1 MAIDPFDEAIKE
13 AYASNEDNKIILS
26 TIEIYPTSLSP
37 PARLVLDYDDFVG
50 TLESDAPV
58 NPSTAVTFTKSQF
71 KFSLPESSDRL
82 PMMEISIDNVSQV
95 IGQYI
100 EAAIDD
106 MDSIPIIYREFIES
120 DTTPEPHY
128 ILKNM
133 NLKNINV
140 GNSVTGTLWFS
151 DYTNRQFPNS
161 FFTTERFPGL
171 VR

>member
-1 MAIDPFDEAIKE
+1 MADPFDEAIKE
-13 AYASNEDNKIILS
+13 AYASNPDDKIILS
-26 TIEIYPTSLSP
+26 TIEIYPDSLSS
-37 PARLVLDYDDFVG
+37 PARLVLDYADFTG
-50 TLESDAPV
+50 TLESTAPNDA
-58 NPSTAVTFTKSQF
+58 STAVLFSKAMF

-82 PMMEISIDNVSQV
+82 PMMELSIDNVSQI
-95 IGQYI
+95 IGQAI
-100 EAAIDD
+100 EDAIDNQD
-106 MDSIPIIYREFIES
+106 VIPVIYREFIES

-133 NLKNINV
+133 ALKNINV
-140 GNSVTGTLWFS
+140 GNSITGSLYFA